1 MAYDEYR
8 TILLADSRGR
18 YLDYVFDDISINPP
32 PVYYY
37 PGTTLRQITK
47 EAKPWLYWQ
56 QVRAAYILIGVNDL
70 TWRDRN
76 TKRTYARHYTA
87 EELCQDVTGK
97 IEDLIVTLRNEYEIP
112 HVIII
117 PIVGIAGNVMPLYD
131 DKYIILLYTTS
142 YYSNNEDHI
151 SVATV
156 STATSIL
163 LKGTMLVSLHGR
175 MYK

>member
-8 TILLADSRGR
+8 TTLLADSRGR

-76 TKRTYARHYTA
+76 TKRT
-87 EELCQDVTGK
+87 
-97 IEDLIVTLRNEYEIP
+97 
-112 HVIII
+112 
-117 PIVGIAGNVMPLYD
+117 
-131 DKYIILLYTTS
+131 
-142 YYSNNEDHI
+142 
-151 SVATV
+151 
-156 STATSIL
+156 
-163 LKGTMLVSLHGR
+163 
-175 MYK
+175 